1 MTRVYGRRKRIGK
14 RVVVGGN
21 ITGASHVVWRRGKG
35 ILWVFVI
42 IIAVWTLCIIEMTV
56 LETEVFKGV
65 RMFCAGWW
73 WSVQIIVAV
82 GTITVC
88 RYGMIIHRANDRRR

>member
-56 LETEVFKGV
+56 LITEVFKGV

-73 WSVQIIVAV
+73 WSVRRITTVA
-82 GTITVC
+82 TIEVC
-88 RYGMIIHRANDRRR
+88 VFRMNVH